1 MRSGRDAS
9 VGWVEKGN
17 YDLGLAWYRETTFRQ
32 EAEPRGVIFWIEIFE
47 GLVRPALDNRD
58 WDYRGVSIWCRPV
71 SQKTLPR
78 NIDKN
83 SLGRVI

>member
-17 YDLGLAWYRETTFRQ
+17 CDLGLVWYRATTFRQ

-58 WDYRGVSIWCRPV
+58 WHYQGVSIWCRPV
-71 SQKTLPR
+71 SQKTLP
-78 NIDKN
+78 
-83 SLGRVI
+83 